1 MKTQPL
7 NREPLNLS
15 SNDFKRELIGM
26 SDLELEKLRI
36 EKTALRPKA
45 RKRKRLMWAALMV
58 MLAGAFAILYWQG
71 LLTPAVEVQA
81 AVVQTV
87 YPSQGLTLLNASG
100 YVVAD
105 RKSAVASKLTGRLV
119 YLGVEEGSRVKEG
132 QVIAR
137 LESRDAA
144 AARDRA
150 LQNVAVAR
158 YNLEQARAELDNA
171 ILDYERKKTLAAT
184 GTIARSAFDTAE
196 ARYKTAKASVEALS
210 AAGRATQAA
219 LEEANVLLDY
229 TNIRAPFDAVV
240 LTKNADIG
248 DIVTPLAATADAK
261 AAVVTI
267 ADMGSLLVEVDVSE
281 SNIAQVRVEQPC
293 EIRLDAFPD
302 TRFPGRV
309 HMILPTADRSKASI
323 TVKVAFLE
331 REPRVLPEMSAKV
344 AFLSRAVGAGEQA
357 PVRAVPAAAVGA
369 RDGKEVVFLIQGDQV
384 REVSVELGRRLGEM
398 VELRE
403 GPAVGNRIAA
413 SPVDRLKDGAR
424 VSIPK
429 Q

>member
-1 MKTQPL
+1 MP
-7 NREPLNLS
+7 
-15 SNDFKRELIGM
+15 
-26 SDLELEKLRI
+26 DLELEKLRI

-45 RKRKRLMWAALMV
+45 RKRKRLLWAALMV

-81 AVVQTV
+81 AVVQNV

-105 RKSAVASKLTGRLV
+105 RKSAVASKLTGRLI

>member
-1 MKTQPL
+1 L
-7 NREPLNLS
+7 
-15 SNDFKRELIGM
+15 
-26 SDLELEKLRI
+26 
-36 EKTALRPKA
+36 AV
-45 RKRKRLMWAALMV
+45 AA
-58 MLAGAFAILYWQG
+58 AGLYRQG
-71 LLTPAVEVQA
+71 LLTPAVQVQA
-81 AVVQTV
+81 TTVQNI
-87 YPSQGLTLLNASG
+87 YPSQTLTLLNASG

-137 LESRDAA
+137 LENRDAT

-150 LQNVAVAR
+150 AQNVAVAR
-158 YNLEQARAELDNA
+158 HGLEQAQAELANA
-171 ILDYERKKTLAAT
+171 SLDYARKKTLT
-184 GTIARSAFDTAE
+184 EKGTIARSVFDTAE
-196 ARYKTAKASVEALS
+196 ARHRTATAAVDGQS
-210 AAGRATQAA
+210 AALRASQAT
-219 LEEANVLLDY
+219 LDEATVLLDY

-267 ADMGSLLVEVDVSE
+267 ADMDSLLVAVDVSE
-281 SNIAQVRVEQPC
+281 SNIAQVKTGQPC

-302 TRFPGRV
+302 VRFPGRV

-331 REPRVLPEMSAKV
+331 RDPRILPEMSAKV
-344 AFLSRAVGAGEQA
+344 AFLSRATGPGEQA
-357 PVRAVPAAAVGA
+357 PLRAVPAAAVA
-369 RDGKEVVFLIQGDQV
+369 RGKGPPRVFLIQGDHV
-384 REVSVELGRRLGEM
+384 REVPVQLGRHLGEM

-403 GPAVGNRIAA
+403 GPAIGSRIAA
-413 SPVDRLKDGAR
+413 APVEKLADGTR
-424 VSIPK
+424 VSVPK

>member
-1 MKTQPL
+1 MA
-7 NREPLNLS
+7 
-15 SNDFKRELIGM
+15 
-26 SDLELEKLRI
+26 DLELEKLRI
-36 EKTALRPKA
+36 EKSTLRPKA
-45 RKRKRLMWAALMV
+45 RKKKWLTWGVLLLLLFVAV
-58 MLAGAFAILYWQG
+58 AGLYQQG
-71 LLTPAVEVQA
+71 LLTPAVQVQA
-81 AVVQTV
+81 TTVQNI
-87 YPSQGLTLLNASG
+87 YPSLTLTQLNASG

-137 LESRDAA
+137 LENRDAA

-150 LQNVAVAR
+150 AQNVAVAR
-158 YNLEQARAELDNA
+158 HGLEQAQAELANA
-171 ILDYERKKTLAAT
+171 DLDYARKRTLAEK
-184 GTIARSAFDTAE
+184 GTIARSVFDTAE
-196 ARYKTAKASVEALS
+196 TRHRTAMAAVEGQS
-210 AAGRATQAA
+210 AALRASQAT
-219 LEEANVLLDY
+219 LDEATVLLDY

-267 ADMGSLLVEVDVSE
+267 ADMESLLVAVDVSE
-281 SNIAQVRVEQPC
+281 SNIAQVKAGQPC

-302 TRFPGRV
+302 SRFPGRV

-323 TVKVAFLE
+323 TVKVAFRE
-331 REPRVLPEMSAKV
+331 RDPRILPEMSAKV
-344 AFLSRAVGAGEQA
+344 AFLSRETGPGEQA
-357 PVRAVPAAAVGA
+357 PLRAVPAAAVTQGNA
-369 RDGKEVVFLIQGDQV
+369 PPRVFLIQGDQV
-384 REVSVELGRRLGEM
+384 REVPVQLGRRLGEM

-403 GPAVGNRIAA
+403 GPAIGSRIAA
-413 SPVDRLKDGAR
+413 APLDKLTDGAR